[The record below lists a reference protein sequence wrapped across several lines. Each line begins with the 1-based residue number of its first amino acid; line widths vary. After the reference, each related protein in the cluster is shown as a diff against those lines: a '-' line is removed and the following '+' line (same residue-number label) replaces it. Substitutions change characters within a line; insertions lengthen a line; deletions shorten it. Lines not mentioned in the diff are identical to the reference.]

1 MTALQA
7 IANAPP
13 FPVILLVGVLRLLLK
28 IGMELSSIVLG
39 ALMLIVLGCIVFTI
53 FHHAWN
59 SMMILIVMEVG
70 LVLITAGTGL
80 LEGLLQAASERL
92 GAFMKS

>member
-1 MTALQA
+1 M
-7 IANAPP
+7 N
-13 FPVILLVGVLRLLLK
+13 K
-28 IGMELSSIVLG
+28 IESEWGGMSDESLESNRKSASI
-39 ALMLIVLGCIVFTI
+39 T
-53 FHHAWN
+53 